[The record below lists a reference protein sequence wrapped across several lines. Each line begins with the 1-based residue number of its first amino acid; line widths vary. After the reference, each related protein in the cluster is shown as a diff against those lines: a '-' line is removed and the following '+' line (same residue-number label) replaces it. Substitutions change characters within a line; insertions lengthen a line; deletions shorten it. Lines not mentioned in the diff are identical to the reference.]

1 MDEKGF
7 YIGEK
12 PDFFFPERHTS
23 KNYLVIGEGRC
34 GMAHFLASQ
43 YEMCEREGKRIE
55 VVDPKSDF
63 K

>member
-1 MDEKGF
+1 MNKKGL

-12 PDFFFPERHTS
+12 PDFFSPERHTS
-23 KNYLVIGEGRC
+23 KNPLVLGKAGR
-34 GMAHFLASQ
+34 GMAYFLASQ
-43 YEMCEREGKRIE
+43 YETCEREGQRIL